1 MHATLIQAGDVRPCA
16 VQSPLQFVSFPT
28 KLVLLRKKVLVFLAE
43 TVSIVF
49 DPGAIRLSQLS
60 QQVTEELP
68 LSRKLSTEV
77 AYFVFGIERP
87 LSPGRFLL
95 DRRGLDA
102 VLCSGLAPCLCGSNH
117 LVRCVVLIGE

>member
-16 VQSPLQFVSFPT
+16 VQPPFQFVSFPK

-49 DPGAIRLSQLS
+49 DPGAIRLAVVPTGRRGVAAES
-60 QQVTEELP
+60 
-68 LSRKLSTEV
+68 KASTEV

-102 VLCSGLAPCLCGSNH
+102 VLARAWLLACAAAIIWFAASFS
-117 LVRCVVLIGE
+117 